1 MTRKVVLIV
10 INSLCLGLINE
21 IAQQRQAEKR
31 KERINERKKE
41 RKRNET
47 RVDILK
53 TQHRSS
59 VDAKNKTL
67 VFPSGKTTKFAL
79 CTFSLILSLSS
90 KQNTPFPNSGSFGWE
105 TIYKKGIESIW
116 TICCNVRRMRCYD
129 VFFHSHPFSLSPNLN
144 HTHTNTHTRKHTH
157 MNTLCVI
164 DATY

>member
-90 KQNTPFPNSGSFGWE
+90 KQNKTHPFPTLVRSGGKQFIRRELKVFGQYVAMLE
-105 TIYKKGIESIW
+105 ECVVTTFSSIL
-116 TICCNVRRMRCYD
+116 TLS
-129 VFFHSHPFSLSPNLN
+129 HSLPISITHTQT
-144 HTHTNTHTRKHTH
+144 HTHANTHT
-157 MNTLCVI
+157 
-164 DATY
+164 